1 MLSLK
6 LMDRLAHEP
15 SLKNWTGLGLA
26 VQAYQKRTLS
36 VIEKL
41 TRLAEQTG
49 HRFMVRLVKGA
60 YWDSEIK
67 HAQVE
72 GFPNFPVFTTK
83 PGTDF
88 HYLACAKLMLEASP
102 TIYPQFATHNAHT
115 LAAVDILA
123 EAAGVTLAAHPD
135 DPPMPTI
142 RGTPRLVYQPS
153 HYQRLIDLNPSPAN
167 QLEFCVGSLAE
178 MIPQGGSDIY
188 DTVAT
193 YAAQHRLGFVH
204 LRNVV
209 GKVPTYKESFI
220 DDGDVDVLRV
230 MRILHEHKFE
240 GVIIPDHAPQ
250 MSCAAPWHA
259 GMAFALG
266 FMAAGKNMLLG
277 LDATVDSR

>member
-1 MLSLK
+1 M
-6 LMDRLAHEP
+6 
-15 SLKNWTGLGLA
+15 
-26 VQAYQKRTLS
+26 
-36 VIEKL
+36 
-41 TRLAEQTG
+41 
-49 HRFMVRLVKGA
+49 
-60 YWDSEIK
+60 
-67 HAQVE
+67 
-72 GFPNFPVFTTK
+72 
-83 PGTDF
+83 
-88 HYLACAKLMLEASP
+88 
-102 TIYPQFATHNAHT
+102 
-115 LAAVDILA
+115 
-123 EAAGVTLAAHPD
+123 
-135 DPPMPTI
+135 
-142 RGTPRLVYQPS
+142 YQPS